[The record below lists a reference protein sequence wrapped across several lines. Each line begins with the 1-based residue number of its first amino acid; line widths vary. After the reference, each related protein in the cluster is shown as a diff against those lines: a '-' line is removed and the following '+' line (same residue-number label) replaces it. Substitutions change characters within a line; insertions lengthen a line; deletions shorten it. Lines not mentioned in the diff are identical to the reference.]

1 MDLSSGALLPSDVDE
16 VEVGNR
22 LVERY
27 HSLWSALTDVDS
39 FSPDE
44 MGKSRSASTSSTVWV
59 STWMSWR

>member
-39 FSPDE
+39 FSP
-44 MGKSRSASTSSTVWV
+44 R
-59 STWMSWR
+59 